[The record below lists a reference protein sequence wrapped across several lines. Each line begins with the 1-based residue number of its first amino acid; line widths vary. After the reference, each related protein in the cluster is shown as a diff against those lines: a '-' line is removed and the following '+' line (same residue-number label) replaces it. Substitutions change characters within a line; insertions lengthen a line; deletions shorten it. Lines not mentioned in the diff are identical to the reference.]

1 MTRGGRALLA
11 RDRGRTSFAL
21 PGGGVQ
27 DGELPICAVARELRE
42 ETTLAATAIAY
53 RGEHSGKYNHH
64 HIFSVAAD
72 GDVDVAQDDMV
83 EEFAWWDGAADVPV
97 HPHVREIRQGS
108 GGFRALSRFTRMCA
122 RYWAHTGTGRRAAAS
137 YQGAYQGD
145 YRAAGMA
152 RHPNG
157 REIAHGRRI
166 RHRATLVVTREG
178 RLLLVREPGDAEFYL
193 PGGGVERGELPICA
207 AARELHEE
215 TGMTALSIRHLFDHC
230 DFWGGRRSDFWKSSS
245 EYWGQAQSVFGV
257 EAQGAVRLSAEHA
270 EYMWWDGAVD
280 APLPDDIAPLLRMIG
295 GDWQTNNGAGG
306 GEWQT
311 QDRR

>member
-1 MTRGGRALLA
+1 MRQRRRATAIVTRGGRALLV

-27 DGELPICAVARELRE
+27 DGELPIYAVARELRE

-53 RGEHSGKYNHH
+53 LGEHSGKYNHH
-64 HIFSVAAD
+64 HIFGVAAD
-72 GDVDVAQDDMV
+72 GNVDVAQDDMV
-83 EEFAWWDGAADVPV
+83 EEFAWWDGASDVPV
-97 HPHVREIRQGS
+97 HPHVREILGAYRD
-108 GGFRALSRFTRMCA
+108 
-122 RYWAHTGTGRRAAAS
+122 RAARAIA
-137 YQGAYQGD
+137 AYQGD
-145 YRAAGMA
+145 YRAAGTA
-152 RHPNG
+152 HHPNI
-157 REIAHGRRI
+157 REIAGGRRI
-166 RHRATLVVTREG
+166 RHRATLVVMREG

-193 PGGGVERGELPICA
+193 PGGGVESGELPICA

-230 DFWGGRRSDFWKSSS
+230 DFWNASN

-257 EAQGAVRLSAEHA
+257 EAQGSVRLSAEHA
-270 EYMWWDGAVD
+270 EYMWWDGAADVR
-280 APLPDDIAPLLRMIG
+280 LPDEIAPLLRMIG
-295 GDWQTNNGAGG
+295 NEWQAQNATGG

>member
-1 MTRGGRALLA
+1 MRSGRALLA

-42 ETTLAATAIAY
+42 ETALAATAIAY
-53 RGEHSGKYNHH
+53 LGEHSGKYNHH
-64 HIFSVAAD
+64 YIFGVAAD
-72 GDVDVAQDDMV
+72 GNVDVAQDEMV

-97 HPHVREIRQGS
+97 HPHVREILGAWRD
-108 GGFRALSRFTRMCA
+108 
-122 RYWAHTGTGRRAAAS
+122 RAARAIA
-137 YQGAYQGD
+137 AYQGS
-145 YRAAGMA
+145 YRAAGTA
-152 RHPNG
+152 RHPNTSD
-157 REIAHGRRI
+157 IAGGRRI
-166 RHRATLVVTREG
+166 RHRATLVMMREG

-207 AARELHEE
+207 AARELLEE
-215 TGMTALSIRHLFDHC
+215 TGMTAHSIRHLFDHC
-230 DFWGGRRSDFWKSSS
+230 DFWGGRRSDFWKSSG

-270 EYMWWDGAVD
+270 EYMWWDGASD
-280 APLPDDIAPLLRMIG
+280 APLPDEIAPLLRMIG
-295 GDWQTNNGAGG
+295 NEWQDQNATGG

>member
-1 MTRGGRALLA
+1 MRQRQRATAIVTRGARALLV

-27 DGELPICAVARELRE
+27 DGELPICAVALELRE
-42 ETTLAATAIAY
+42 ETALTATAIAY
-53 RGEHSGKYNHH
+53 LGEHSGKYNHH
-64 HIFSVAAD
+64 YIFGVAAD
-72 GDVDVAQDDMV
+72 GNVDVAQDDMV
-83 EEFAWWDGAADVPV
+83 EEFAWWDGASDVPV
-97 HPHVREIRQGS
+97 HPHVREI
-108 GGFRALSRFTRMCA
+108 LSAWRD
-122 RYWAHTGTGRRAAAS
+122 RAARAI
-137 YQGAYQGD
+137 ATYQGD

-152 RHPNG
+152 RHPNSHDLVG
-157 REIAHGRRI
+157 GRRI
-166 RHRATLVVTREG
+166 RHRATLVMMREG

-207 AARELHEE
+207 AARELLEE

-230 DFWGGRRSDFWKSSS
+230 DFWGGRRSDFWKSNG

-257 EAQGAVRLSAEHA
+257 EAHGDVRLSAEHA
-270 EYMWWDGAVD
+270 EYMWWDGAADVR
-280 APLPDDIAPLLRMIG
+280 LPDDIAPLLRMIG
-295 GDWQTNNGAGG
+295 NEWQANNATGG

>member
-1 MTRGGRALLA
+1 MRQRRRATAIVTRGGRALLA
-11 RDRGRTSFAL
+11 RDRGRASFAL

-27 DGELPICAVARELRE
+27 DGEPPICAVARELRE
-42 ETTLAATAIAY
+42 ETTLAATMIAY
-53 RGEHSGKYNHH
+53 LGEHSGKYNHH
-64 HIFSVAAD
+64 YIFGVAAD

-83 EEFAWWDGAADVPV
+83 EEFAWWDGAAGVPV
-97 HPHVREIRQGS
+97 HPHVREILGAYRD
-108 GGFRALSRFTRMCA
+108 RAA
-122 RYWAHTGTGRRAAAS
+122 RAAAA

-145 YRAAGMA
+145 YRTAQTAH
-152 RHPNG
+152 HPNSSG
-157 REIAHGRRI
+157 IMNGRRI
-166 RHRATLVVTREG
+166 RHRATLAMMREG

-230 DFWGGRRSDFWKSSS
+230 DFWGGRRSDFWKSSG

-257 EAQGAVRLSAEHA
+257 EAQGSVRLSAEHA
-270 EYMWWDGAVD
+270 EYMWWDGAAD
-280 APLPDDIAPLLRMIG
+280 APLPDEIAPLLWMIG
-295 GDWQTNNGAGG
+295 NEWQAQNATGG